1 MLEVLAKERGKT
13 VVCVT
18 HDQRI
23 QDIADRVLWLEDG
36 ELSERPPQEARSVRD
51 PVCGMTLNAARAA
64 ASRTVG
70 GEELFFCSDRCL
82 ERFEARRDPSGP
94 RS

>member
-23 QDIADRVLWLEDG
+23 QDIADHVLWLEDG
-36 ELSERPPQEARSVRD
+36 ELSERPHR
-51 PVCGMTLNAARAA
+51 
-64 ASRTVG
+64 
-70 GEELFFCSDRCL
+70 
-82 ERFEARRDPSGP
+82 RRD
-94 RS
+94 R

>member
-1 MLEVLAKERGKT
+1 M
-13 VVCVT
+13 
-18 HDQRI
+18 
-23 QDIADRVLWLEDG
+23 
-36 ELSERPPQEARSVRD
+36 RD
-51 PVCGMTLNAARAA
+51 LVCGMPINAARAA

-70 GEELFFCSDRCL
+70 GEELFFCSDLCL